1 MRLQLENNI
10 FVAQIDTLGAEL
22 CSLLRKDSGEEFVW
36 QGDERYWA
44 GHAPTLFPITGKLK
58 DLRFEYNEKN
68 YELPPHGFAKER
80 EFFVQSHTKTCV
92 AVSYTHLFVNNV
104 VVTLVIC
111 EIKIMYKLF
120 CAATFVDIEKK

>member
-44 GHAPTLFPITGKLK
+44 GHALTDLPKSGSFLYRVIRKRVWSLF
-58 DLRFEYNEKN
+58 
-68 YELPPHGFAKER
+68 
-80 EFFVQSHTKTCV
+80 
-92 AVSYTHLFVNNV
+92 
-104 VVTLVIC
+104 
-111 EIKIMYKLF
+111 
-120 CAATFVDIEKK
+120 